1 MKSLVIL
8 VCLTTISFFASAQK
22 SAPNSAEEDSKP
34 NFTVPMTNTWLDRY
48 EKRQSKMIQIL
59 GLSTT
64 QKRSLDTLNDRYVT
78 QKAILHEDKSLS
90 LRARISKNEV
100 LRRERDSKFRS
111 LLSPEQVAKWNELR
125 KTQKKKTFRKK

>member
-8 VCLTTISFFASAQK
+8 VCLTTISFFAAAQK
-22 SAPNSAEEDSKP
+22 SVPNSAEEDSKP
-34 NFTVPMTNTWLDRY
+34 NFTVPMANTWLDRY

-59 GLSTT
+59 GLSTA

-78 QKAILHEDKSLS
+78 QKAILHEDKSLN
-90 LRARISKNEV
+90 LRARVSKNEV

-111 LLSPEQVAKWNELR
+111 LLNPEQVAKWNELR